1 MFNKNDAENSFII
14 FSMFFG
20 VGTISLTFNICSACF
35 YSLKKK
41 KNKKT
46 ARYLTSFS
54 ALSQSAWCF
63 ELLPQ
68 CLLELLL
75 QIKKSL
81 KLG

>member
-41 KNKKT
+41 KKT
-46 ARYLTSFS
+46 AHYLTSFS

-68 CLLELLL
+68 CLLALLL
-75 QIKKSL
+75 QIKNSL

>member
-41 KNKKT
+41 KKK
-46 ARYLTSFS
+46 R
-54 ALSQSAWCF
+54 
-63 ELLPQ
+63 P
-68 CLLELLL
+68 
-75 QIKKSL
+75 II
-81 KLG
+81 